1 MSEFHTLPL
10 AKSPLSPGYGTP
22 GTIRRAV
29 EYHRPFIEGVLG
41 TKLDDAVIFQID
53 FDLSDIALDYT
64 CGTIEQRAWTTHLSR
79 ARARVQSLDLP

>member
-1 MSEFHTLPL
+1 MTELHIQPL
-10 AKSPLSPGYGTP
+10 RKSPLPPGYSAP
-22 GTIRRAV
+22 AAIRRPV
-29 EYHRPFIEGVLG
+29 EYHRPFIEGALG
-41 TKLDDAVIFQID
+41 TKLEDAVIFQID